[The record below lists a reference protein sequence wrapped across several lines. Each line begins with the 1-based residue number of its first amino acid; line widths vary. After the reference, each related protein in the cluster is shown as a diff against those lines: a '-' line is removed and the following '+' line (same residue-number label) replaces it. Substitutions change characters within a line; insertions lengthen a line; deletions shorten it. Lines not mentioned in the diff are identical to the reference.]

1 MDIKPEE
8 PSDGDVARTPSQQDA
23 NSAMEAFM
31 TALQRFGA
39 GQARFADLPSTFED
53 ALLCRLEALTAQLA
67 PLQGLSPAV
76 DLPSRE
82 VVLELEA
89 IHISMARPNWNGA
102 KRLDPGSPPC
112 TNPFTGA
119 MPSGPA
125 QST

>member
-8 PSDGDVARTPSQQDA
+8 PIGGDVARTQSQQDA

-31 TALQRFGA
+31 LAIQRFGA

-53 ALLCRLEALTAQLA
+53 ALLSRLEALTAQLA
-67 PLQGLSPAV
+67 PLKGLSPAV
-76 DLPSRE
+76 DPPSRE
-82 VVLELEA
+82 VALELKELRM
-89 IHISMARPNWNGA
+89 SMERPDWSHA
-102 KRLDPGSPPC
+102 KRLDPGCPPY

-119 MPSGPA
+119 MASGPA